1 MCRSRWDSLLR
12 LVSSHGRWLRN
23 TTKVPVLRGQERSRL
38 SQELGIRS
46 TLQIDPD
53 RARYFACCLRIV
65 GGEIRDQVVH
75 GTTLPGA
82 VAHHEDG
89 IRPGQSLGDRLIIR
103 GLFWRSLSGAAPFRA
118 VDEMSLIAVRVIR
131 LDPRGGGIAGL
142 YHVDASGVVVD
153 NHQQVQR

>member
-23 TTKVPVLRGQERSRL
+23 TTKVPVLGGQERSRL

-75 GTTLPGA
+75 GTT
-82 VAHHEDG
+82 
-89 IRPGQSLGDRLIIR
+89 RPVPRPS
-103 GLFWRSLSGAAPFRA
+103 
-118 VDEMSLIAVRVIR
+118 VRWTR
-131 LDPRGGGIAGL
+131 CR
-142 YHVDASGVVVD
+142 
-153 NHQQVQR
+153 